1 MVKRCTDVCELW
13 THSNETV
20 LKNSNFSII
29 FTSWFVGS
37 VARIVTKLV
46 LNSTKIIP
54 HVTVLGPG
62 GNPCQRGICPSREES
77 CNGNSAKNILKSN
90 WNLFPMNESGH
101 LGIYYNC
108 SGFTLG
114 ELINTVFI
122 NKSKNL
128 SWNEKNVVD
137 SNRPKLNRH
146 RGLNHM
152 NSNKVKRLQK
162 DFKIV
167 ISTNQIDAQILA
179 NQNGFSSARCST
191 KFIGTFFIF
200 SIACRFLNCSGV
212 NGVGEI

>member
-1 MVKRCTDVCELW
+1 MVKRCTGVCELW
-13 THSNETV
+13 THSNETL

-29 FTSWFVGS
+29 FTSWSVGS

-46 LNSTKIIP
+46 LNSTKITP

-114 ELINTVFI
+114 ELINIIFVTVKI
-122 NKSKNL
+122 
-128 SWNEKNVVD
+128 WVGTRVVD

-146 RGLNHM
+146 HGWNHM

-167 ISTNQIDAQILA
+167 ISPHQIDAQILA
-179 NQNGFSSARCST
+179 NQNAFSSARCST
-191 KFIGTFFIF
+191 KFVGN
-200 SIACRFLNCSGV
+200 FLYFL
-212 NGVGEI
+212 